1 MFLYIQRNI
10 RMIKKITLILTAFAA
25 FAAFISCT
33 ETDCIEGSRTLAY
46 IPYNDLAP
54 FNKIVL
60 ELPGSVVFESA
71 ASDTNLLITADD
83 NIMQYV
89 DIRVENSTLFISSTD
104 DGVSLCPSRLR
115 FNVFSTDE
123 LNSVDIT
130 GSGSFYTEDSLAAND
145 FYINITGS
153 GKTDI
158 ENLETSG
165 LTCNITGSGQIVA
178 SGTADELIST
188 ITGSGEI
195 DLLEMLVKKANVTI
209 EGSGNYDLWIS
220 DELTAA
226 IIGSGTIIY
235 KGSPTINSNI
245 TGSGVIKQYDN

>member
-1 MFLYIQRNI
+1 M
-10 RMIKKITLILTAFAA
+10 MKKITLILTALAALAA
-25 FAAFISCT
+25 FNSCT
-33 ETDCIEGSRTLAY
+33 DTDCIEGSRTLAY
-46 IPYNDLAP
+46 TPYTDLAP

-71 ASDTNLLITADD
+71 ASDTNLLVTADD

-104 DGVSLCPSRLR
+104 DDISLCPSRLR
-115 FNVFSTDE
+115 FNVFSTEE
-123 LNSVDIT
+123 LNSVDIL
-130 GSGSFYTEDSLAAND
+130 GSGSFYTEDSLAASD
-145 FYINITGS
+145 FYISITGS

-158 ENLETSG
+158 ENLETSDF
-165 LTCNITGSGQIVA
+165 TCNITGSGQIVA
-178 SGTADELIST
+178 SGTADELAST

-195 DLLEMLVKKANVTI
+195 DLFDMLIKNANVTI
-209 EGSGNYDLWIS
+209 EGSGNYDLWVS

-235 KGSPTINSNI
+235 KGAPTISSNI
-245 TGSGVIKQYDN
+245 SGSGVIKQHDN